1 MESERGG
8 TGGREG
14 ADRRI
19 SRATRLAAIGEI
31 VAGEPVANQ
40 HAIAEALAARGIVV
54 DAATVSRDVAALGLV
69 KVMRGGR
76 RVYALP
82 DAPAVS
88 GGSGSAL
95 ARLVRDLPIELRR
108 SGLTLLLI
116 TRPGMASALAQ
127 TIDESGLRDQE
138 GTLAGENTVL
148 VLFADE
154 GRLERW
160 RERFIA
166 LRAGRDGENDG

>member
-1 MESERGG
+1 MDGERGP
-8 TGGREG
+8 GGRDA
-14 ADRRI
+14 ADRR
-19 SRATRLAAIGEI
+19 SVRTTRLAAIAEI
-31 VAGEPVANQ
+31 VGREPVANQ

-82 DAPAVS
+82 DAPGVT

-95 ARLVRDLPIELRR
+95 ARLLRDLPIELRR

-127 TIDESGLRDQE
+127 TIDESGLREQE

-154 GRLERW
+154 ERLERW
-160 RERFIA
+160 RERFLA